1 MFLFSSFLNRQAALL
16 FVVAGLL
23 FSNSLVYAADSKVFV
38 SPAWLKKHQS
48 TVKIIDMSEKAN
60 FQKFH
65 IEGAIWVNYS
75 WLIKPQDGLSVSG
88 GVDYMADVLSQL
100 GIKNSDHIV
109 IYDDI
114 GGLEA
119 SRLYWEL
126 DKLNHDKVNILDGGI
141 VSWVLAG
148 NKVTQQPPQRP
159 AKTQYQVPK
168 KTLTNA
174 LTADKTDV
182 ISAIKDPKI
191 ILMDTRTKAEYEGS
205 SKEQRSGHIP
215 GAILF
220 DWSMAVDTKNG
231 FKQQSTEQLL
241 SSLRGKS
248 INDLDQPILL
258 YCNTAHRA
266 ARSYTMLKSIGF
278 TNIKLYDGS
287 IQEYSVDSSAPLKL
301 GSRP

>member
-1 MFLFSSFLNRQAALL
+1 MLI
-16 FVVAGLL
+16 AGLL
-23 FSNSLVYAADSKVFV
+23 VSSNYVLAADSNVFV

-48 TVKIIDMSEKAN
+48 SVKIIDMSERAN

-65 IEGAIWVNYS
+65 IEDAIWVNYS
-75 WLIKPQDGLSVSG
+75 WLIKPQNGLALSG
-88 GVDYMADVLSQL
+88 GENYMADVLSQL

-109 IYDDI
+109 IYDDM

-126 DKLNHDKVNILDGGI
+126 DKLNHQKVNILDGGI

-148 NKVTQQPPQRP
+148 NKVTQKPPKRP
-159 AKTQYQVPK
+159 AKTQYQVPS

-174 LTADKTDV
+174 LTANKSEV
-182 ISAIKDPKI
+182 IAATKDANTLLI
-191 ILMDTRTKAEYEGS
+191 DTRTKEEYAGS
-205 SKEQRSGHIP
+205 SKQKRSGHIP
-215 GAILF
+215 SALWF
-220 DWSMAVDTKNG
+220 DWSMSVDTKNG
-231 FKQQSTEQLL
+231 FKQQPTDKLL
-241 SSLRGKS
+241 SSLRAKS
-248 INDLDQPILL
+248 VNNLKQPIIV

-287 IQEYSVDSSAPLKL
+287 MQEYSVDTALPLKM